1 MSYQTI
7 VDDYLSIVINNS
19 EEYIINDIVNYVDN
33 QYKFKGFNVRF
44 QAIHG
49 GKITTPMFVLD
60 DTDRYTKL
68 KYHDV
73 VSEMIKDAKSAS
85 IGTRSNKWKKYF
97 DFKRKY
103 LLLSDIKD
111 VFGKVLYQ
119 RDLDYGFAIT
129 SHKAQG
135 STYNC
140 VFVDCMDMIYSKTGV
155 PYSDRAEM
163 LRRLY
168 VACSRARTELI
179 LGYGK

>member
-1 MSYQTI
+1 
-7 VDDYLSIVINNS
+7 
-19 EEYIINDIVNYVDN
+19 
-33 QYKFKGFNVRF
+33 
-44 QAIHG
+44 
-49 GKITTPMFVLD
+49 MFVLD

-73 VSEMIKDAKSAS
+73 VSEMIKDAKCAS

-155 PYSDRAEM
+155 PYSDRPEM

>member
-1 MSYQTI
+1 MYRIIAYTNEIVQNWNKFVRNIIICDADKNILTRNDLIMSYQTI

-97 DFKRKY
+97 DWCK
-103 LLLSDIKD
+103 
-111 VFGKVLYQ
+111 
-119 RDLDYGFAIT
+119 
-129 SHKAQG
+129 
-135 STYNC
+135 
-140 VFVDCMDMIYSKTGV
+140 
-155 PYSDRAEM
+155 
-163 LRRLY
+163 
-168 VACSRARTELI
+168 I
-179 LGYGK
+179 LVR